1 MSESLKQYQLLTPT
15 IEGCSKADLTNLA
28 KKQANEII
36 ENGSSEIAFSA
47 LTKIE
52 YLVKT
57 TKENIKQDALLEV
70 EKGNDSAFGVK
81 LSTMGVTSYDYSE
94 CGDTELEEL
103 EKKAKEYSDKISD
116 RRAFLK
122 GLKSSITILNE
133 ETGETF
139 KVFPPLKKVVDT
151 IKAKF

>member
-36 ENGSSEIAFSA
+36 ENGSSEIAFAA

-52 YLVKT
+52 YLAKT
-57 TKENIKQDALLEV
+57 TKDNLKKDAFLEV
-70 EKGNDSAFGVK
+70 KKGNDYAFGVK
-81 LSTMGVTSYDYSE
+81 LSTMGVTSYDYSK
-94 CGDTELEEL
+94 CGDKELEEL
-103 EKKAKEYSDKISD
+103 EAKAKEYSEKITERKS
-116 RRAFLK
+116 FLK

-151 IKAKF
+151 IKTKF